1 MERWTE
7 ELKNGVKLDI
17 LVTHIRD
24 EEEKLQGL
32 DCLFYIGGVTT
43 ESQVFMGR
51 EGECMKKLTNYIEGL
66 HDAYGVTH

>member
-7 ELKNGVKLDI
+7 QMRNGIKLDI

-24 EEEKLQGL
+24 SREKLEGL

-51 EGECMKKLTNYIEGL
+51 EGIAARKLLNYIEGL